1 MIDSDKRSIVLLEK
15 IRFMIIL
22 RMFMVLRILVNSGS
36 VGVIVY
42 VFYSNRSVRFSLLPI
57 NSFSVRLSLM
67 RIVLLSSGREE
78 VIDDAFVFV

>member
-1 MIDSDKRSIVLLEK
+1 MT
-15 IRFMIIL
+15 IL

-36 VGVIVY
+36 VGAIVY
-42 VFYSNRSVRFSLLPI
+42 VFYSDRSVRFSLLLI
-57 NSFSVRLSLM
+57 SSFPVRLPLM